1 LIKVAGVPSRA
12 FTFRKTLRLLNAS
25 DYQSVFD
32 DAPFRASHKNIL
44 ILARPGSTDAPRL
57 GLVIAK
63 KNIRLAVQRNR
74 IKRIARETFRLQQDK
89 LAGIDA
95 IVLARRELDQLD
107 NTALHK
113 LFNQQWQRIIK
124 KANKHLHESQN
135 KGVANT
141 HIANTESTY
150 IKKEENR

>member
-1 LIKVAGVPSRA
+1 MPSRA

-44 ILARPGSTDAPRL
+44 ILARPGKSDTPRL

-63 KNIRLAVQRNR
+63 KNIRFAVQRNR

-124 KANKHLHESQN
+124 KANKYQIEAQHEKATSE
-135 KGVANT
+135 KG
-141 HIANTESTY
+141 TY
-150 IKKEENR
+150 IKKEEAR

>member
-1 LIKVAGVPSRA
+1 MPSRA
-12 FTFRKTLRLLNAS
+12 FTFSKTLRLLNAS

-44 ILARPGSTDAPRL
+44 ILARPGKSPGPNNSPRL

-107 NTALHK
+107 NAALHK

-124 KANKHLHESQN
+124 KANKHQHE
-135 KGVANT
+135 KD
-141 HIANTESTY
+141 TY
-150 IKKEENR
+150 IKKEESR

>member
-1 LIKVAGVPSRA
+1 MPSWA
-12 FTFRKTLRLLNAS
+12 FSKTHRLLNAS

-32 DAPFRASHKNIL
+32 DAPFRASHKHLL
-44 ILARPGSTDAPRL
+44 ILARPGTSESPRL

-63 KNIRLAVQRNR
+63 KNIRLAVQRNH
-74 IKRIARETFRLQQDK
+74 IKRIARETFRHQQGN

-107 NTALHK
+107 NKALHK

-124 KANKHLHESQN
+124 KANKSQ
-135 KGVANT
+135 ANSTEDKTPDKKT
-141 HIANTESTY
+141 H
-150 IKKEENR
+150 IKKEEQR